1 MARTEKIFHKR
12 KLVAIRIKS
21 MPVGSVPVT
30 PPEGAIQVLTLKHKK
45 GASVAPHTHRAHKR
59 VTHALQECLV
69 VISGLLRVSLY
80 DGEGKVLKRFSVAS
94 GETCIILSG
103 IHGVE
108 YLRNSEVIEI
118 KNGPFIDDKKMLK
131 T

>member
-1 MARTEKIFHKR
+1 
-12 KLVAIRIKS
+12 
-21 MPVGSVPVT
+21 MPAGSFPVT

-69 VISGLLRVSLY
+69 VISGLVRVSLY
-80 DGEGKVLKRFSVAS
+80 DGKGRVFKRLTVSA

-103 IHGVE
+103 AHGVE
-108 YLRNSEVIEI
+108 YLKNSEVIEV
-118 KNGPFIDDKKMLK
+118 KNGPFIDDKQKLSA
-131 T
+131 

>member
-1 MARTEKIFHKR
+1 MEKILHKG

-21 MPVGSVPVT
+21 MPAGSVPMT

-45 GASVAPHTHRAHKR
+45 GASAEPHTHRAHKR
-59 VTHALQECLV
+59 VTHTLQECLV
-69 VISGLLRVSLY
+69 VISGLVRVSLY
-80 DGEGKVLKRFSVAS
+80 DGKGKAFRRFRVAA
-94 GETCIILSG
+94 GETCVILSG

-108 YLRNSEVIEI
+108 YLKNSEVIEI